1 MRKHYLL
8 LSRMFGINGFIGK
21 EKFETYGSL
30 VFDRNKKQIWLKVCL
45 PDDKMLSIPLMP
57 IKLTLISMFKL
68 MELKNEK
75 EILIEI
81 GNDELYHWEADND
94 H

>member
-1 MRKHYLL
+1 MRKHYLA
-8 LSRMFGINGFIGK
+8 LSTFFGINGFIER

-57 IKLTLISMFKL
+57 IKISLISMFKL
-68 MELKNEK
+68 MDKKDIK

-81 GNDELYHWEADND
+81 GMNELHDGESNNDN
-94 H
+94 